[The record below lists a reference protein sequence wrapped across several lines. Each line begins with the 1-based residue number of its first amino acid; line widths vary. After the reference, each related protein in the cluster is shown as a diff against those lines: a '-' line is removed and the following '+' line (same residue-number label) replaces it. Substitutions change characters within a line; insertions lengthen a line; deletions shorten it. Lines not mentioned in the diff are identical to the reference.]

1 MLLNYGQNMVSSL
14 MPEELH
20 RYLSARVPGGELGA
34 VMINRDGL
42 LNGNETELAAFW
54 LTEQERMQL
63 DRYAFEK
70 RRSEW
75 FLGRICAK
83 QSVIDLL
90 SRSQPEPL
98 LPRDIS
104 IEVSATGRPYLA
116 LPKTNGTEPIPD
128 ISISHSH
135 NKVIAIAGKFSCGV
149 DIQLLTDTL
158 YKVKDRFSS
167 EADLALLASTS
178 EDELVQLG
186 MLWVAKEAIRKCRSS
201 PNLTG
206 FLDMHL
212 EKIRYDSSYRLLDFL
227 VDAPDNS
234 TRSVSTVVHLDQG
247 YCLGVC
253 AIEGAVRNA

>member
-1 MLLNYGQNMVSSL
+1 MLSNSPQNVVSSL

-20 RYLSARVPGGELGA
+20 RYLSCRVPGGQLGA
-34 VMINRDGL
+34 VMIHRDGL
-42 LNGNETELAAFW
+42 LNGSEPEMAAFW
-54 LTEQERMQL
+54 LTDEERMQL
-63 DRYAFEK
+63 DRYTFEK

-90 SRSQPEPL
+90 SSSRAEPL

-104 IEVSATGRPYLA
+104 IEVSASGRPYLS
-116 LPKTNGTEPIPD
+116 LPKTHDVDGLPD

-135 NKVIAIAGKFSCGV
+135 DKVIAIAGNCGCGV

-158 YKVKDRFSS
+158 YKVKDRFCS

-186 MLWVAKEAIRKCRSS
+186 MLWVAKEAIRKCLSD
-201 PNLTG
+201 PHPTG

-212 EKIRYDSSYRLLDFL
+212 ESIRYDSDYRLLDFR
-227 VDAPDNS
+227 VDVPDNGGQ
-234 TRSVSTVVHLDQG
+234 SVSTVVHLG
-247 YCLGVC
+247 RNYCLGVC
-253 AIEGAVRNA
+253 TIEGAARNA